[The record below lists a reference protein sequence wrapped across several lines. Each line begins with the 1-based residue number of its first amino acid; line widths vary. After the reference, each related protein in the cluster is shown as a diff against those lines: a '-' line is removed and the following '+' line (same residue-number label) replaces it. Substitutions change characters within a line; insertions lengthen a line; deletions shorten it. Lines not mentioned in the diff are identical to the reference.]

1 MATSEDYLICH
12 EKFVEF
18 AAELAACETAPPP
31 AESGVWTAAE
41 SGVWT
46 APESGVW
53 TAAESGVWTAP
64 CPRWLRLP
72 TRGPADPT

>member
-41 SGVWT
+41 SGVW
-46 APESGVW
+46 PECVV
-53 TAAESGVWTAP
+53 AAP

>member
-1 MATSEDYLICH
+1 MATSEDFLICH

-18 AAELAACETAPPP
+18 AAELEACKTAPPP
-31 AESGVWTAAE
+31 AEAGVWTVA
-41 SGVWT
+41 GLR
-46 APESGVW
+46 PECVV
-53 TAAESGVWTAP
+53 AAP

>member
-1 MATSEDYLICH
+1 MAMSEDYLICH

-41 SGVWT
+41 CVV
-46 APESGVW
+46 A
-53 TAAESGVWTAP
+53 AP

>member
-1 MATSEDYLICH
+1 MATDADCLICH

-18 AAELAACETAPPP
+18 AAELEACKTAPPP
-31 AESGVWTAAE
+31 AEAGVWTVA
-41 SGVWT
+41 GLR
-46 APESGVW
+46 PECVVAGLRPECVV
-53 TAAESGVWTAP
+53 AAP